1 MILYPLKYL
10 VFEKRFYLT
19 VLPKFHLRADA
30 HYHFPK
36 NINTILGKRDGK
48 FHVHITVGSKRKK
61 EPIKYFKL
69 EDIKLND

>member
-1 MILYPLKYL
+1 MLKTELDPNTKCKLYVHFSATEIK
-10 VFEKRFYLT
+10 VFHGVKI
-19 VLPKFHLRADA
+19 
-30 HYHFPK
+30 K

-48 FHVHITVGSKRKK
+48 FHTHITVGSKRKK